1 MRQIEL
7 ATLPH
12 SHPNTAFLAAFRPE
26 RLSETTNCTPLM
38 PCLTRLSK
46 KAPQVLLGF
55 RQGTRDTQHPEI
67 FIGTNANGGKD
78 GNIPNYTI
86 KPRFLIAGIDD

>member
-1 MRQIEL
+1 L
-7 ATLPH
+7 DTTHATL
-12 SHPNTAFLAAFRPE
+12 NYAFKEGSP
-26 RLSETTNCTPLM
+26 
-38 PCLTRLSK
+38 
-46 KAPQVLLGF
+46 VHLGF

-67 FIGTNANGGKD
+67 SIGTDANGGKD